1 MTYEKIDSLVAHI
14 ESMDDAIW
22 AIIGLERKFDMRIAV
37 VTRSDVNEEYSQC
50 HEFDGDGAR
59 EMTNDEWDKF
69 TDEWFWR
76 KGSSEIMWDGVSDA
90 IRWDLREAGL
100 IPKTSVL

>member
-14 ESMDDAIW
+14 ESVDDAIS
-22 AIIGLERKFDMRIAV
+22 AIIGLERKFNIRSAV
-37 VTRSDVNEEYSQC
+37 ITRGEVNDEFSQC

-59 EMTNDEWDKF
+59 DMTDQEWDKF

-100 IPKTSVL
+100 IPNSSVL